1 MATLI
6 LIHSSDNWKIFPG
19 GGIMDKIAHKKNLK
33 ELKNYV
39 DDPNSDESLKVDI
52 LGWMWDNLK
61 KINSSDSSKRN
72 KKYHREMMA
81 FLTLINNS

>member
-1 MATLI
+1 MIRRLMNY
-6 LIHSSDNWKIFPG
+6 LKI
-19 GGIMDKIAHKKNLK
+19 
-33 ELKNYV
+33 LKNYI
-39 DDPNSDESLKVDI
+39 DDPNADESLKIDI